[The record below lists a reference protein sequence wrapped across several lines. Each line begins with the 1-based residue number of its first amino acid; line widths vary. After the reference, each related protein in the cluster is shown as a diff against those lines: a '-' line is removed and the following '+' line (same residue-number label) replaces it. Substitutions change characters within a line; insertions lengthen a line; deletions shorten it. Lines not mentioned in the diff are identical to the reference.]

1 MNKNDRQLLLYEE
14 IMLLA
19 LRDEQGTCASGYVE
33 HLASGAILA
42 DLLLSGRIAVEDSKK
57 KLVSVREAS
66 PLGDSLIDACL
77 QTIVDSGKQKSLQDW
92 VSKFAATKDLRHRI
106 ALQLCASGILRADED
121 KILFLFTRRIYPEIN
136 PEPEQ
141 RIIDRL
147 REAIFTDEGEV
158 DPRTTVLV
166 SLASGGDLLAQAF
179 DRKELKNRKQ
189 RIEQIVAGELAGK
202 AAKEVIEACEMAIVL
217 ATIVP
222 SMMPTII
229 NP

>member
-42 DLLLSGRIAVEDSKK
+42 ELILSGRIAVEDSKK
-57 KLVSVREAS
+57 KLVRVREAS

-77 QTIVDSGKQKSLQDW
+77 QTIADSGKQKSLQDW

-121 KILFLFTRRIYPEIN
+121 KILFLLHQANLSRD
-136 PEPEQ
+136 Q
-141 RIIDRL
+141 
-147 REAIFTDEGEV
+147 
-158 DPRTTVLV
+158 PRT
-166 SLASGGDLLAQAF
+166 
-179 DRKELKNRKQ
+179 
-189 RIEQIVAGELAGK
+189 
-202 AAKEVIEACEMAIVL
+202 
-217 ATIVP
+217 
-222 SMMPTII
+222 
-229 NP
+229 